1 MLVLIA
7 EDDATTRQVLEMR
20 VKQLHHDTVL
30 ASDGAEAWDRFE
42 RSHPDVVITD
52 WAMPHLSGIDLCRK
66 IRAHAHDDYTYVI
79 AVTAMREHRY
89 ALEAMR
95 AGLDDYLTK
104 PVDPEELELR
114 LLAAER
120 LKASYAEM
128 RANQR
133 RPAPQSAE
141 PSPAGDEPS
150 PAAGDGRRRV
160 LIADDDPVVRA
171 MFAGLIE
178 ADPALQLVG
187 AVENSEQAV
196 ELAKKELPDVA
207 ILDWIMPGGGDRA
220 ATQIHRHSPM
230 TTIIGMSASD
240 EPAASFDMLRAGAR
254 DFIQKGTSTDE
265 VSELLQRVG
274 RAG

>member
-7 EDDATTRQVLEMR
+7 EDDAIARQVLEMR
-20 VKQLHHDTVL
+20 VKQLDHDTVL
-30 ASDGAEAWDRFE
+30 ASDGADAWDRFQDV
-42 RSHPDVVITD
+42 HPDVVITD
-52 WAMPHLSGIDLCRK
+52 WSMPHLSGIDLCRK
-66 IRAHAHDDYTYVI
+66 IRAHAGDGYTYVI
-79 AVTAMREHRY
+79 AVTAKREHRY

-128 RANQR
+128 RASQR
-133 RPAPQSAE
+133 RAAPRSSE
-141 PSPAGDEPS
+141 PTP
-150 PAAGDGRRRV
+150 DGRRRV
-160 LIADDDPVVRA
+160 LVADDDPVVRA

-178 ADPALQLVG
+178 ADPTLALVG
-187 AVENSEQAV
+187 IVEDAEQAV
-196 ELAKKELPDVA
+196 ELAKRELPDVA

-220 ATQIHRHSPM
+220 ASQIHQHSPM
-230 TTIIGMSASD
+230 TAIVGMSASN

-254 DFIQKGTSTDE
+254 DFIRKGSTTDE
-265 VSELLQRVG
+265 VLQLLQHVG
-274 RAG
+274 RAP